1 MVEKP
6 GLRAAAAERTRRA
19 IVAAARRHLVE
30 SGYAG
35 FGMERVAEEAGVT
48 RVTIYRR
55 FGSKLGLL
63 EAVADDLAARSRV
76 VPLLAD
82 AEAGDAAAAFRA
94 MVSGLCA
101 FWGTDP
107 DLFRRLIS
115 LAAVDPEAQEL
126 LGSRERWR
134 YGRITAFVERLAA
147 AGRVR
152 APFDALG
159 AAAVVGAVTSFPA
172 CDEMAA
178 RLGVGFAE
186 LDGPLTALLA
196 SVADLDARGG
206 ADGGGTDG
214 GGGRARRAERQR
226 TVVHVVKN
234 GDVPWC
240 DPPG

>member
-30 SGYAG
+30 SGYPG

-48 RVTIYRR
+48 RVTVYRR

-76 VPLLAD
+76 VPVLAD
-82 AEAGDAAAAFRA
+82 AAGAGDAPAAFRA
-94 MVSGLCA
+94 MLSGLCA

-134 YGRITAFVERLAA
+134 YGRITAFVERLDA

-152 APFDALG
+152 APFDAAG

-178 RLGVGFAE
+178 RLGVGFGE
-186 LDGPLTALLA
+186 LDGPLTALLT
-196 SVADLDARGG
+196 SVADLDADGA
-206 ADGGGTDG
+206 ADGGEGTG
-214 GGGRARRAERQR
+214 PAR
-226 TVVHVVKN
+226 
-234 GDVPWC
+234 
-240 DPPG
+240 